1 MTEPQQNPQL
11 PSPKILLPV
20 GIMFIVGAV
29 FAFLLMDP
37 HIVTSA
43 LAGLIGLAGLA
54 MVVQSIARLVKGEK

>member
-37 HIVTSA
+37 HVVTSA
-43 LAGLIGLAGLA
+43 LAGLIGLAGVA
-54 MVVQSIARLVKGEK
+54 MAVQSIMRLVRGEK

>member
-1 MTEPQQNPQL
+1 MTAPQQNPQL